1 MELQDQRLKVQSDLY
16 HFPYHYLPSVDAAG
30 SIAIHKFL
38 HYNLKLLQVQLLPAF
53 EIERYWYLSQNGFR
67 AKLFN
72 FSLHNV
78 FGIVLSGKWRRMIW
92 RLHKRF
98 TLHADAGN
106 GRHLIAVAKPRTING
121 GGSA

>member
-1 MELQDQRLKVQSDLY
+1 MELRDQRLKVQSYQY
-16 HFPYHYLPSVDAAG
+16 HFPYHYSPSVDEAG
-30 SIAIHKFL
+30 TIAIQRAH
-38 HYNLKLLQVQLLPAF
+38 LLPAF
-53 EIERYWYLSQNGFR
+53 EIERYWYLSQNGFL

-72 FSLHNV
+72 FLLHNV

-98 TLHADAGN
+98 AFYADAGN
-106 GRHLIAVAKPRTING
+106 GRHLIAVAKPRTLNG